1 MGVGWEW
8 GVEVGLGAIDS
19 QKESDKGWLVGMIIP
34 AYIKAYIK
42 GGVGVTIKGGGGMV
56 SSRVFSP
63 PFITVVPP
71 FL

>member
-42 GGVGVTIKGGGGMV
+42 GGVGVTIKGGGGV
-56 SSRVFSP
+56 G
-63 PFITVVPP
+63 
-71 FL
+71 